1 VIDLIVAGGGPVGL
15 ATAIL
20 ARQAGLDVTVVEPRK
35 GCIDKACGEGLMP
48 GALAELRALDVD
60 PPGMDLAG
68 IRYLSGSGDAQAR
81 FRAGTGRGV
90 RRTVLH
96 GELQERAREMGVRWR
111 SGKVTEL
118 THRRDFVETSGLRA
132 RYLIGAD
139 GLHSQV
145 RRRAGL
151 EGRARGPRRYGLR
164 QHFQIAP
171 WTDLVEV
178 HWLPDHEV
186 YVTPVGDDTVGIAVL
201 GRNPLDL
208 GATIAQLPRLAAL
221 LGAAAP
227 ASDLRGAG
235 PFRHSPTGRVAGRVL
250 LVGDASGYVD
260 ALTGE
265 GLRVG
270 FAQARAAVGAV
281 VAGRPDRYERE
292 WRQLTRS
299 SRSVTNTLLW
309 VAGRPAIRP
318 LIVPAA
324 QALPGAMGVL
334 VDRIAA

>member
-1 VIDLIVAGGGPVGL
+1 
-15 ATAIL
+15 
-20 ARQAGLDVTVVEPRK
+20 
-35 GCIDKACGEGLMP
+35 
-48 GALAELRALDVD
+48 
-60 PPGMDLAG
+60 
-68 IRYLSGSGDAQAR
+68 
-81 FRAGTGRGV
+81 V

-96 GELQERAREMGVRWR
+96 DELHARARELGVRW
-111 SGKVTEL
+111 STGKVTEL
-118 THRRDFVETSGLRA
+118 THRRDFVEAGGLQA

-164 QHFQIAP
+164 QHFRIAP

-178 HWLPDHEV
+178 HWLPDREV

-208 GATIAQLPRLAAL
+208 SATIAQLPRLAAQ
-221 LGAAAP
+221 LGAAAT
-227 ASDLRGAG
+227 ASELRGAG
-235 PFRHSPTGRVAGRVL
+235 PFRHSPAGRVAGRVL

-270 FAQARAAVGAV
+270 FAQARAAVGAL

-318 LIVPAA
+318 MIVPAA